1 MNGGFASL
9 SGKDCVTLVR
19 HRLVVKYQTAKYA
32 DGIFTVNCPH
42 CSNEVAVDEGQLEQI
57 NTQLAGQ
64 YACPIEGCG
73 KDIGFPNAEEAAGLK
88 ASTSPT
94 EPAPAVQESEPTPA
108 PEPVPAPAPAP
119 PPQTNPAAK
128 STQPPAKAPAS
139 APNKSATPPSTL
151 ASQPQTKDA
160 DSDFDFGFHGSKG
173 ASLEREAATAQ
184 RISMKTILH
193 GDCLKD
199 KKDTFDETVTRFLRD
214 LDEECLMGVHPVQYT
229 VDEKKGTDFG
239 VMILYKIMADED

>member
-1 MNGGFASL
+1 M
-9 SGKDCVTLVR
+9 
-19 HRLVVKYQTAKYA
+19 
-32 DGIFTVNCPH
+32 DGTFTVNCPH
-42 CSNEVAVDEGQLEQI
+42 CSNEVAVDESQLEQI

-64 YACPIEGCG
+64 YACPVEGCG

-88 ASTSPT
+88 ASTAPT
-94 EPAPAVQESEPTPA
+94 EPAPAAQKVAAAPALEPAPAPTSESAPAPTAQESEPT
-108 PEPVPAPAPAP
+108 PAPAPAP

-139 APNKSATPPSTL
+139 APKSATPPSAL
-151 ASQPQTKDA
+151 ASEPQAKDTEN
-160 DSDFDFGFHGSKG
+160 DFDFGFHGSKG

-199 KKDTFDETVTRFLRD
+199 KEDTFDETVTRFLHD

-239 VMILYKIMADED
+239 VMIVYKIMADED

>member
-1 MNGGFASL
+1 M
-9 SGKDCVTLVR
+9 
-19 HRLVVKYQTAKYA
+19 KYQTAKFS

-42 CSNEVAVDEGQLEQI
+42 CSNEVAVDESQLEQI
-57 NTQLAGQ
+57 NTQLSGQ

-73 KDIGFPNAEEAAGLK
+73 KDIGFPNAEEAEELK
-88 ASTSPT
+88 APT
-94 EPAPAVQESEPTPA
+94 ASSAPEPAVEEPAPATA
-108 PEPVPAPAPAP
+108 PEPAPAPAPAPAP

-128 STQPPAKAPAS
+128 STQPPSEAPAPAS
-139 APNKSATPPSTL
+139 EPLPLQKSPAFEY
-151 ASQPQTKDA
+151 AA
-160 DSDFDFGFHGSKG
+160 DRREAKLDRGFHGSKG
-173 ASLEREAATAQ
+173 DTLEREAATAQ

-199 KKDTFDETVTRFLRD
+199 KKDTFDETVTQFLNE

-229 VDEKKGTDFG
+229 VDEKKGADFG